1 MDNSPI
7 DYLKDTTD
15 DGITLIDSSESFD
28 MQDSLKEYIL
38 DRLSKNRG
46 KDIVLKELES
56 DYLKIAIKDKK
67 DLTAKDKILLREWN
81 DISHVIDQ
89 IGRENIP
96 KINAKKIHDIEK
108 GDLLIL
114 QDNENNDIED
124 LVVMVSRG
132 LEQEYFMGIPVV
144 FDENLASNVSSIIEP
159 EDNKTN
165 TQIKDWTFALLNEI
179 ESKFHI
185 SLVKENGWLD
195 KVTSMD
201 QHQFYNH
208 YSQKR
213 GRKIRNEY
221 DSRAPQRARIFDLVD
236 YYKNLKPRSTHKK
249 IQLFNSVNNMK
260 ALVS

>member
-28 MQDSLKEYIL
+28 MQDSLRDYISNK
-38 DRLSKNRG
+38 LSKNRG

-56 DYLKIAIKDKK
+56 EYLKIALKKKK

-81 DISHVIDQ
+81 DLTHLIDQ

-96 KINAKKIHDIEK
+96 KTIEKKIYDIKK

-114 QDNENNDIED
+114 QDNENHDIED

-132 LEQEYFMGIPVV
+132 PEQEYFMGIPVV

-159 EDNKTN
+159 EDNMQN

-195 KVTSMD
+195 KVTSVD
-201 QHQFYNH
+201 EHQFFNDYT
-208 YSQKR
+208 QKR

-221 DSRAPQRARIFDLVD
+221 DARAPQRARIFDLVD

-249 IQLFNSVNNMK
+249 IKLFNAVNNVK